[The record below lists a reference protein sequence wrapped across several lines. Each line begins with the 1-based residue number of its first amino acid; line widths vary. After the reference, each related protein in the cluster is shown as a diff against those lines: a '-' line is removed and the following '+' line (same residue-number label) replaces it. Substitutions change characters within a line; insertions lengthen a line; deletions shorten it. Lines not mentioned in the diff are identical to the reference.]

1 VSGGVGTVRSTTLAF
16 GRHIHI
22 VNVLGRRLGRVAMIA
37 MLVASFVAVP
47 AASYAHWAPSN
58 YETFVEQVASQKT
71 LTALVDN
78 EIGSMR
84 LGKSRI
90 RRGVCTTPVTVY
102 FRDGR
107 VVSGTLVLKQYKWRW
122 YFYSITAGGAGG
134 ISGAVLPPDI
144 SPSIMGTAYAQQRK
158 NQTFASAVVYNRY
171 PVLTVQSVAKNWGTA
186 TIRMRM
192 SGGKRKP
199 RTASIVCISKDS
211 SNGKTYWFLAS
222 VR

>member
-1 VSGGVGTVRSTTLAF
+1 MRGDTLALCLST
-16 GRHIHI
+16 GAPR
-22 VNVLGRRLGRVAMIA
+22 GMTGRLGRTVVVAL
-37 MLVASFVAVP
+37 LVASFVAVP
-47 AASYAHWAPSN
+47 AVSYAHWTPSN
-58 YETFVEQVASQKT
+58 YDTFVEQVASQKT

-78 EIGSMR
+78 EIAWMR
-84 LGKSRI
+84 LGRCVR
-90 RRGVCTTPVTVY
+90 RRGTATAPVTVY

-107 VVSGTLVLKQYKWRW
+107 TLSGTLVLKQYSWRW

-144 SPSIMGTAYAQQRK
+144 SSSIMGTAYAQQRK

-199 RTASIVCISKDS
+199 RTASIVCIRRDS
-211 SNGKTYWFLAS
+211 SNGRTYWFLAS
-222 VR
+222 AR